1 MAFVNIPFPAPM
13 KVKGDLFSNWT
24 FLIAEW
30 QNNEIT
36 TGLREK

>member
-1 MAFVNIPFPAPM
+1 MALVNIPFPAPM

-30 QNNEIT
+30 QDNDIT